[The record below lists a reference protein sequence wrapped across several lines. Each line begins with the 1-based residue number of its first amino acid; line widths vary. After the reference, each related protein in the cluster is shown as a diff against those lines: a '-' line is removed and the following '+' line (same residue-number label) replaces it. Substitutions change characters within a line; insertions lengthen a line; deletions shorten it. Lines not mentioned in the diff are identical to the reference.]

1 MTALHQQKA
10 EVSMLS
16 VDTADLI
23 TGNSDLE
30 NKMGA
35 ACVLHCA
42 YCQERYRRREKGEKI
57 LARSPI

>member
-1 MTALHQQKA
+1 MTVLHQQKA
-10 EVSMLS
+10 EVSMLF
-16 VDTADLI
+16 VDMADLI

-35 ACVLHCA
+35 ACILHHA
-42 YCQERYRRREKGEKI
+42 YCQERYRHGEKREKI